1 MTSQEQRKGLK
12 ARLVT
17 GHYEQEG
24 GESRVIVANFRQCRT
39 ARGVLDHKRKDFT
52 RLRSELHG
60 PRLYHVAGQQ
70 DVNRAMGPKLDSQML
85 L

>member
-1 MTSQEQRKGLK
+1 MTSQEQRKSLK

-17 GHYEQEG
+17 GHCEQEG

-70 DVNRAMGPKLDSQML
+70 DVNRAMVTELDIQMFL
-85 L
+85 